1 MRRGKV
7 LPLLSITW
15 KVKNKMGN
23 NMELDFP
30 MTFFLQVKQEIMSDN
45 NVIEKEKAIWLAVR
59 NSLDK
64 RQAYAL
70 DKEFKKEFEKG
81 IYFQD
86 NRADLLQD
94 TFQSL
99 YKLVQKGAAAKLLR
113 NHELGTFNLA
123 MLIQRIP
130 QITDTLSLDWITEII
145 RLTII
150 AGANLKAQ
158 KAYAGNGGTNS
169 LGWVCLYL
177 ADGVRDTGYIRSL
190 DQYYCCYKIFP
201 WLLESGMAANKNV
214 NRSNPFNTFLA
225 ALSNSP
231 EVADYQEEIMLA
243 MMCYGFSPFT
253 PNDIY
258 QSASF
263 FSRIAAI
270 NVKWLCIIF
279 PFEDDHVKHYL
290 SILQPNVT
298 AEVVKNLINGF
309 TINNKTR
316 KHFKAF
322 FSMKAHWLLKYII
335 ESRPEIIFS
344 LVKRNEQD
352 LLIPFLKNYK
362 SAIIELR
369 DANGNTLLHQAVLCR
384 GLVENT
390 IQLLR
395 NARLSTQAINNEGL
409 TPLALAMK
417 NNRTDLIKYLK

>member
-1 MRRGKV
+1 MNREYAMD
-7 LPLLSITW
+7 LNFPLA
-15 KVKNKMGN
+15 
-23 NMELDFP
+23 
-30 MTFFLQVKQEIMSDN
+30 FFLQVKQEIMSDI

-64 RQAYAL
+64 SSADAL
-70 DKEFKKEFEKG
+70 DEKFK
-81 IYFQD
+81 
-86 NRADLLQD
+86 RAFDQLGGFFHDGRVDRLQD
-94 TFQSL
+94 IFQSL
-99 YKLVQKGAAAKLLR
+99 HVLVRKGAAAKLLR
-113 NHELGTFNLA
+113 NHKLGTYNLA

-130 QITDTLSLDWITEII
+130 QITDQLSLEWVIEII
-145 RLTII
+145 KLTII

-158 KAYAGNGGTNS
+158 RAYSGKSGTTS

-177 ADGVRDTGYIRSL
+177 ADGVRDTGYIRRL
-190 DQYYCCYKIFP
+190 DQYTCCYKIFP
-201 WLLESGMAANKNV
+201 WLLESGMAANTKV
-214 NRSNPFNTFLA
+214 NRNPFNTFLA
-225 ALSNSP
+225 ALRDSP
-231 EVADYQEEIMLA
+231 EVADWQEEIMLA

-263 FSRIAAI
+263 FSHIAAI
-270 NVKWLCIIF
+270 NVKWLCMIF

-290 SILQPNVT
+290 SVLQPNVT
-298 AEVVKNLINGF
+298 PEVAKNLINGF
-309 TINNKTR
+309 TSNNKTR

-322 FSMKAHWLLKYII
+322 FSMKAHWLLQYIS
-335 ESRPEIIFS
+335 ESAPEIIFS

-352 LLIPFLKNYK
+352 MLVPFLKNFK
-362 SAIIELR
+362 PAMIELR

-395 NARLSTQAINNEGL
+395 NARLSTEIVNNEGL

-417 NNRTDLIKYLK
+417 NNRTDLIKWLK

>member
-1 MRRGKV
+1 
-7 LPLLSITW
+7 
-15 KVKNKMGN
+15 MGN
-23 NMELDFP
+23 SMELDFP
-30 MTFFLQVKQEIMSDN
+30 MAFFLQVKQEIMSDI
-45 NVIEKEKAIWLAVR
+45 NVIEKKKAIWLAVR
-59 NSLDK
+59 NSLEK
-64 RQAYAL
+64 ANAYAL
-70 DKEFKKEFEKG
+70 DKEFKAAFEKG
-81 IYFQD
+81 NYFQE
-86 NRADLLQD
+86 NRTDLLQD
-94 TFQSL
+94 TFKSL
-99 YKLVQKGAAAKLLR
+99 QKLVEKGAAATLLR

-130 QITDTLSLDWITEII
+130 QINDTLSLDWVTEII
-145 RLTII
+145 KLTII

-158 KAYAGNGGTNS
+158 KAYAGNGGATS
-169 LGWVCLYL
+169 LEWVCLYL

-201 WLLESGMAANKNV
+201 LLLESGMHSNGK
-214 NRSNPFNTFLA
+214 RLNPFNTFMA
-225 ALSNSP
+225 ALRDSP

-243 MMCYGFSPFT
+243 MMYYGFSPFT

-270 NVKWLCIIF
+270 NVKWLSWLF
-279 PFEDDHVKHYL
+279 PYEDEHVKHYL
-290 SILQPNVT
+290 SVLQPNVT

-309 TINNKTR
+309 TSNNKTR

-322 FSMKAHWLLKYII
+322 FSIKAHWLLQYII
-335 ESRPEIIFS
+335 ESMPEVIFG

-352 LLIPFLKNYK
+352 MLIPFLKNFK
-362 SAIIELR
+362 PAMITLR
-369 DANGNTLLHQAVLCR
+369 EANGNTLLHQAVLCR

-395 NARLSTQAINNEGL
+395 NARLSLEAINNDGL

-417 NNRTDLIKYLK
+417 NNRTDLIKWLQ